1 MLSINDICGFFALFV
16 KLGNDI
22 VVPKGYTGS
31 SLWRHYSSHHLYM
44 VNGHFQSL
52 HMIIMNIV
60 DCFVAIFMIDVLLY
74 LVTGWQLRCTYR
86 AYDAVDEITAAFS
99 VAFNP
104 TGTK

>member
-1 MLSINDICGFFALFV
+1 
-16 KLGNDI
+16 
-22 VVPKGYTGS
+22 
-31 SLWRHYSSHHLYM
+31 M

-60 DCFVAIFMIDVLLY
+60 DCFVAIFMIDLLLY